1 MNHQFRVLVFDE
13 TPLIGALLRDTLEPD
28 GHVVLHTA
36 DAPSAL
42 DRLQEMPFDL
52 LLLDA
57 SAASETQAELARAA
71 RARRADAAVF
81 LLCSGDLERAEK
93 LKLRLGAEQV
103 VHKPLDPQIVR
114 EVVAA
119 RRRATADLIPP
130 SPRIVVVDDD
140 LMVLESVIDVLQER
154 YEVRSTRSPLDALRL
169 LGEGPHEI
177 LLTDLLMYEMD
188 GTELIHWARTI
199 RPTLLAI
206 VMTGYGTKES
216 AIAAVRKGAY
226 DFLEKP
232 LTPALLLQTV
242 ERSWRSLRSEL
253 ENRQLVT
260 ELERTNQQLR
270 LEMDERRR
278 VETEL
283 LQSQKLEAVGQLAAG
298 IAHEI
303 NTPLQFI
310 GDNTRFV
317 RDSLDQLLS
326 LLDELLGPHLATGD
340 EDAQRLTSRV
350 KEVGL
355 SFLRTEIPAALKE
368 NLEGVKRLD
377 GIVQAMREFA
387 HPGGAEMT
395 DMDLNR
401 ALNTMA
407 TVSRSEWKYV
417 ADMVLDLEA
426 DLPPVPALPGE
437 INQAILNLIINA
449 AHAIR
454 EVVSDKGEHG
464 TITIRTRRAGEAV
477 VLEIADTGCGIPEPI
492 QERVFEP
499 FFTTKAVG
507 QGTGQGLAIAHSV
520 VVRKHGGQL
529 TFTSQE
535 GQGTT
540 FRIVLPLRPGLNV
553 EGKG

>member
-1 MNHQFRVLVFDE
+1 MNQNLRVLVFDE
-13 TPLIGALLRDTLEPD
+13 TPLIGAVLKDTLEPE

-42 DRLQEMPFDL
+42 DRLQEMSFDL

-57 SAASETQAELARAA
+57 GAAAETQAEIARAT
-71 RARRADAAVF
+71 RARRADAGVV
-81 LLCSGDLERAEK
+81 LLCAGDLEQAEG
-93 LKLRLGAEQV
+93 LQLRLGAERV
-103 VHKPLDPQIVR
+103 VRKPLDPQVVR
-114 EVVAA
+114 EIVAA
-119 RRRATADLIPP
+119 WRHAATEPIPS

-140 LMVLESVIDVLQER
+140 LMVLESVIDVLQEH

-188 GTELIHWARTI
+188 GMELIRWARTI
-199 RPTLLAI
+199 RPSLLAV

-216 AIAAVRKGAY
+216 AIAAVREGAY
-226 DFLEKP
+226 EFLEKP

-242 ERSWRSLRSEL
+242 GRAWRSLRNEL
-253 ENRQLVT
+253 ENRRLVT
-260 ELERTNQQLR
+260 ELERANEQLR
-270 LEMDERRR
+270 REMAERRR

-326 LLDELLGPHLATGD
+326 LLDDALGRRSESDDAETRRLA
-340 EDAQRLTSRV
+340 ARI

-355 SFLRTEIPAALKE
+355 SFLRKEIPAALKE

-387 HPGGAEMT
+387 HPGAAEMT
-395 DMDLNR
+395 DLDLNR
-401 ALNTMA
+401 ALNTMV

-437 INQAILNLIINA
+437 INQAILNLLINA

-454 EVVSDKGEHG
+454 EVVRDSGERG
-464 TITIRTRRAGEAV
+464 TITIRTRRAGDSV
-477 VLEIADTGCGIPEPI
+477 VLEIADTGCGIPEAI
-492 QERVFEP
+492 RDRVFEP

-520 VVRKHGGQL
+520 VVRKHAGQL
-529 TFTSQE
+529 TFTSDE

-540 FRIVLPLRPGLNV
+540 FRVALPLRPHAD
-553 EGKG
+553 EGDG